1 MKNTL
6 ASIVSNKDV
15 GARNRAIS
23 LITQCMKQ
31 HMSAEEVAH
40 LATKVQAAMHGRHFD
55 AGSAKERISQMY
67 YVNSEGATIYAPFLT
82 DEECLSVYNKH
93 AFRIAGYNF
102 YDFSVVLNDTIANFH
117 NLLYDWWRNEE
128 WQVMLAHFVA
138 IAINW
143 LNDDDTA
150 FPGEKAWCELS
161 RI

>member
-55 AGSAKERISQMY
+55 AGSAKEGE
-67 YVNSEGATIYAPFLT
+67 VNSTVSRGISMKLLRDNPERLFLGKLRRGSMPL
-82 DEECLSVYNKH
+82 LSL
-93 AFRIAGYNF
+93 
-102 YDFSVVLNDTIANFH
+102 SSL
-117 NLLYDWWRNEE
+117 
-128 WQVMLAHFVA
+128 VA
-138 IAINW
+138 
-143 LNDDDTA
+143 
-150 FPGEKAWCELS
+150 
-161 RI
+161 

>member
-93 AFRIAGYNF
+93 AFRIAGGV
-102 YDFSVVLNDTIANFH
+102 S
-117 NLLYDWWRNEE
+117 
-128 WQVMLAHFVA
+128 
-138 IAINW
+138 
-143 LNDDDTA
+143 
-150 FPGEKAWCELS
+150 
-161 RI
+161 